1 MCNSYTFSIF
11 LPVALFYFQEDTINY
26 LMLKAFEITAFLP
39 FGYLVDQWRWDVFSG
54 KITPENYNKAWWD
67 LRLDS
72 NSLKKA

>member
-1 MCNSYTFSIF
+1 
-11 LPVALFYFQEDTINY
+11 
-26 LMLKAFEITAFLP
+26 MLKAFEITAFLP

-72 NSLKKA
+72 NSLKKAQGKIRSRLSANST